1 MIVFILYYALLL
13 NIFNQTINEGAL
25 TIIYALTLL
34 PSGNFVLSYYFH
46 VQKYRQYMRFF
57 SIFYQKRYVM
67 QQVAE
72 ERLAIIK
79 YIDHAKNVYLDA
91 QESNPQV
98 L

>member
-1 MIVFILYYALLL
+1 
-13 NIFNQTINEGAL
+13 
-25 TIIYALTLL
+25 
-34 PSGNFVLSYYFH
+34 
-46 VQKYRQYMRFF
+46 
-57 SIFYQKRYVM
+57 M

-72 ERLAIIK
+72 ERLAIIR